1 MIRTIVTPSNT
12 DLHVLI
18 PKEYVGKQIEVL
30 LYPTDEVQEEKT
42 SKKKT
47 VKLRGTL
54 HLSDEQYKDFQQ
66 HTNDIRNEWNR
77 NI

>member
-30 LYPTDEVQEEKT
+30 LYPTDEVQEERIT
-42 SKKKT
+42 KKNSSS
-47 VKLRGTL
+47 LRGTL
-54 HLSDEQYKDFQQ
+54 NLSDKQYNDLQQ
-66 HTNDIRNEWNR
+66 HSKDIRNEWDS